1 MAYAMIP
8 AHGKSGRTFAAG
20 AAFLRGF
27 ASVYQLDELELKHL
41 HLLVVC
47 RLACSCTFGA
57 FSYQK
62 NPENKYILLH
72 SEPAWN
78 ALETLWGHDEDQ
90 RTIVANTV
98 NILFAKACTFTLN
111 NDYDGVI
118 DCTDLSF
125 PDPHF
130 GDVLSHMRINSN
142 DLIKEPL
149 TVSTKREQCKP
160 CITFVTGN
168 KKKLEEVQR
177 ILGEGRGLPFTIT
190 NCNLDLPELQG
201 DVIEIAKAKCSV
213 AAKEIGGPVI
223 TEDTSLCFVALNGL
237 PGPYIKWFLEK
248 CGHDGLNKMI
258 EGYNDKSGYAQTIV
272 SFCSG
277 PDQGV
282 TVFEGRTLGTIV
294 PARGKLDFGWDPI
307 FEPNEGEG
315 KTYAEM
321 TKEEK
326 DAISHRFRAFSKLR
340 DFFLDE
346 QGSIMLSLRQEGFP

>member
-1 MAYAMIP
+1 MAYAMLSV
-8 AHGKSGRTFAAG
+8 HGKSGRTFAAG
-20 AAFLRGF
+20 AALLRGF

-41 HLLVVC
+41 HLLVAC
-47 RLACSCTFGA
+47 RLACSCTIGA
-57 FSYQK
+57 FSHQQ
-62 NPENKYILLH
+62 NPENKYLLFH

-78 ALETLWGHDEDQ
+78 VLEIIWGHDNNQ
-90 RTIVANTV
+90 RTIVANTM

-111 NDYDGVI
+111 NCDNGVI

-130 GDVLSHMRINSN
+130 GDILSRMRINSDN
-142 DLIKEPL
+142 RGKEPL
-149 TVSTKREQCKP
+149 AKRPKEEQSKP

-168 KKKLEEVQR
+168 QNKLEEVQR
-177 ILGEGRGLPFTIT
+177 ILGEGGGLPFNIT
-190 NCNLDLPELQG
+190 NYKLDLPELQG
-201 DVIEIAKAKCSV
+201 DVIEIAKEKCSV
-213 AAKEIGGPVI
+213 AAKEMRGPVI
-223 TEDTSLCFVALNGL
+223 TEDTSLCFVALNDL

-258 EGYNDKSGYAQTIV
+258 EGYDDKSGYAQTIV
-272 SFCSG
+272 AFCPG
-277 PDQGV
+277 PDQEV
-282 TVFEGRTLGTIV
+282 TVFEGKTLGTIV

-326 DAISHRFRAFSKLR
+326 DVISHRSRAFTKLR
-340 DFFLDE
+340 DFFQDE
-346 QGSIMLSLRQEGFP
+346 HGSFSFL